1 MTVNEFRIDST
12 RDTAGKPTGGQPELE
27 LWRPTA
33 ARIEQSHL
41 NRFLRS
47 LSNDGF
53 WSGPELTDD
62 AIANRA
68 VVDQLHRWTLE
79 HSGLFWKRV
88 WEYGQL
94 RGELGPSQTNGSLRA
109 SDRRFFPQ
117 GALNF
122 AENLLKPD
130 SFDPLNPGRL
140 ESPATPALVALD
152 ETLQTQ
158 TLSRDQLAKRVYQL
172 ARCMSSLGV
181 HRGDCV
187 AGVLPNSIEALVGFL
202 ASSAIGAVWTCCSPE
217 FGDDAI
223 VDRFAQTHPKLLIYA
238 TVSRYQGKRFDQR
251 ARIASIEPRLE
262 SLQATMIVENDE
274 GSASLDPSDRAWRTS
289 RIATIWYRDIL
300 KTESSE
306 PIRFERFAFNHPLY
320 ILYS

>member
-1 MTVNEFRIDST
+1 LVTVNEFRIDST
-12 RDTAGKPTGGQPELE
+12 RDAAGKPDGGQLELE

-47 LSNDGF
+47 LSDDGF
-53 WSGPELTDD
+53 WKGPEVTGD

-94 RGELGPSQTNGSLRA
+94 RGELGPSPTNGSLRA

-130 SFDPLNPGRL
+130 SFDPVDAGRL
-140 ESPATPALVALD
+140 ESAATNWP
-152 ETLQTQ
+152 
-158 TLSRDQLAKRVYQL
+158 SG
-172 ARCMSSLGV
+172 SFSW
-181 HRGDCV
+181 
-187 AGVLPNSIEALVGFL
+187 P
-202 ASSAIGAVWTCCSPE
+202 GA
-217 FGDDAI
+217 
-223 VDRFAQTHPKLLIYA
+223 
-238 TVSRYQGKRFDQR
+238 
-251 ARIASIEPRLE
+251 
-262 SLQATMIVENDE
+262 
-274 GSASLDPSDRAWRTS
+274 
-289 RIATIWYRDIL
+289 
-300 KTESSE
+300 
-306 PIRFERFAFNHPLY
+306 
-320 ILYS
+320 

>member
-12 RDTAGKPTGGQPELE
+12 RDTGGKPTGGQPELE

-47 LSNDGF
+47 LSDDGF

-130 SFDPLNPGRL
+130 SFDPLNPSRL
-140 ESPATPALVALD
+140 ESPAT
-152 ETLQTQ
+152 Q
-158 TLSRDQLAKRVYQL
+158 
-172 ARCMSSLGV
+172 
-181 HRGDCV
+181 
-187 AGVLPNSIEALVGFL
+187 
-202 ASSAIGAVWTCCSPE
+202 SP
-217 FGDDAI
+217 
-223 VDRFAQTHPKLLIYA
+223 
-238 TVSRYQGKRFDQR
+238 
-251 ARIASIEPRLE
+251 
-262 SLQATMIVENDE
+262 
-274 GSASLDPSDRAWRTS
+274 W
-289 RIATIWYRDIL
+289 
-300 KTESSE
+300 
-306 PIRFERFAFNHPLY
+306 
-320 ILYS
+320 